1 MKAPSSS
8 TCAGGSSVEAP
19 SYRAVAVII
28 SLKSL
33 STHSQT
39 SISTIYYT
47 ISLSLID
54 PLSLLEILLT
64 QYIVSVSSGVGTACV
79 QEETLD
85 L

>member
-1 MKAPSSS
+1 M
-8 TCAGGSSVEAP
+8 EAP
-19 SYRAVAVII
+19 SHRAVAVII

-33 STHSQT
+33 STHFQT
-39 SISTIYYT
+39 SISIIYYT